1 MRLNGKVA
9 IVTGAGQA
17 AGDGTGNGRATAL
30 AFAREGATVVLANR
44 SLPSPEETQQ
54 LIQAEGFEA
63 ETVVTDNS
71 VEADCKALIDRVVDQ
86 HGRVDVLHNNV
97 GVGTADGDTTAI
109 ELDNWRTTLDVNVGQ
124 LPRRRPIAG

>member
-1 MRLNGKVA
+1 
-9 IVTGAGQA
+9 
-17 AGDGTGNGRATAL
+17 L

-63 ETVVTDNS
+63 ETVVTDDS